1 MIDPYRM
8 VFVNLVSSILLL
20 SGILIYRYI
29 YPKRKINLFI
39 LLALIS
45 ILPVISIFRS
55 GTYESGDFN
64 IHIYRIMSF
73 YDSLRERNLMPSWA
87 SELNA
92 TYGNPL
98 FIFNYNLP
106 YYFISFF
113 HFLGLSFITSMKIY
127 LGLVFYLSGIT
138 MYFLVKEIT
147 NSKLGAFVSSIF
159 YLFSPYHLIDVHFRA
174 TLGESTI
181 FFLAPVLF
189 YFIIKFI
196 KEQRFKYF
204 VICSLIMGL
213 LFLAH
218 PLLATV
224 FLGIGILYILF
235 RDLRNKSYKSTLLQ
249 LLALLVGATA
259 SIYVWI
265 SFILYTPYMFKLSVS
280 TAVSDL
286 QFYPFTQ
293 LIFSPWRYGL
303 LFQGPKGEL
312 ALIMGYVQIFVIA
325 MSIIMIILKKIPK
338 KIQSDYIFWIFLCI
352 FFIFMMHP
360 LSIFIWKYTN
370 YQFFNMVIPY
380 GRLSLAISF
389 CISVITGY
397 FTLSFSDSKIKKKF
411 IYILLIITIGSTIL
425 NWGHRRVIPQ
435 INDSVLRKNVWISTI
450 TEGTTAYFL
459 NNKWADINNFW
470 FSALPEK
477 HLEIINGL
485 GTVQEIKRT
494 STKHTYIVNAQTP
507 IEIQENTLYF
517 PGWSLSVNSKN
528 NLIYPGKRGVI
539 NAKLPAGLQKVELS
553 YNDIPVYRFTKI
565 ISVSTFSILLI
576 AFVFSLFPNI
586 KRLTVLSFKNF
597 TSKP

>member
-1 MIDPYRM
+1 VIDPYRM
-8 VFVNLVSSILLL
+8 VVANIISSLLL
-20 SGILIYRYI
+20 FGGVLIYRYI
-29 YPKRKINLFI
+29 YPKKKINLLF
-39 LLALIS
+39 LLILIS
-45 ILPVISIFRS
+45 ILPVISIFRT

-73 YDSLRERNLMPSWA
+73 YNSLKEGILMPSWA
-87 SELNA
+87 AELNA

-98 FIFNYNLP
+98 FVFNYSLP
-106 YYFISFF
+106 YYIVSFF
-113 HFLGLSFITSMKIY
+113 HFIGISFVSSMKIY
-127 LGLVFYLSGIT
+127 LGLSLYLSGIF
-138 MYFLVKEIT
+138 MYFWIRELT
-147 NSKLGAFVSSIF
+147 NNKLAAFASAIF

-181 FFLAPVLF
+181 FLLVPLLFLFITKYSKKNKFIYLIWIVLF
-189 YFIIKFI
+189 TD
-196 KEQRFKYF
+196 
-204 VICSLIMGL
+204 L

-235 RDLRNKSYKSTLLQ
+235 KDLRNKSYKSTLFQ
-249 LLALLVGATA
+249 LLALLVGAIA

-265 SFILYTPYMFKLSVS
+265 SFILYAPYMFKLSVS
-280 TAVSDL
+280 TTVSDL
-286 QFYPFTQ
+286 QFYPFMQ

-312 ALIMGYVQIFVIA
+312 ALIMGYVQILIIA
-325 MSIIMIILKKIPK
+325 MSIIMVILKKIPK
-338 KIQSDYIFWIFLCI
+338 KIQADYIFWIFLCI

-360 LSIFIWKYTN
+360 LSIFIWKYIN
-370 YQFFNMVIPY
+370 YHFFNMIIPY

-389 CISVITGY
+389 FISVIAGY
-397 FTLSFSDSKIKKKF
+397 FTLSFLDSKIKKKF

-425 NWGHRRVIPQ
+425 NWGHRRVIPE

-470 FSALPEK
+470 FSEIPKK
-477 HLEIINGL
+477 HLEITEGNASVKEL
-485 GTVQEIKRT
+485 KRT
-494 STKHTYIVNAQTP
+494 SIQHYYIVDAKTP
-507 IEIQENTLYF
+507 TIIKENTLYF
-517 PGWSLSVNSKN
+517 PGWSIKTN
-528 NLIYPGKRGVI
+528 NKIINIYPGERGII

-553 YNDIPVYRFTKI
+553 YEDIPVYRFTKI

-576 AFVFSLFPNI
+576 ALVFSLFPNI
-586 KRLTVLSFKNF
+586 KKLTVLFFKNF

>member
-1 MIDPYRM
+1 M
-8 VFVNLVSSILLL
+8 VVVNIISSLLL
-20 SGILIYRYI
+20 FGGVLIYRYI
-29 YPKRKINLFI
+29 YPKKKINLFI
-39 LLALIS
+39 LLILIS
-45 ILPVISIFRS
+45 FLPIISIFRI

-73 YDSLRERNLMPSWA
+73 YDSLKEGILIPSWA
-87 SELNA
+87 AELNA

-98 FIFNYNLP
+98 FIFNYSLP
-106 YYFISFF
+106 YYIVSFF
-113 HFLGLSFITSMKIY
+113 HFIGISFVSSMKIY
-127 LGLVFYLSGIT
+127 LGLSLYLSGIF
-138 MYFLVKEIT
+138 MYFWIRKLT
-147 NSKLGAFVSSIF
+147 NNKLAAFASAIF
-159 YLFSPYHLIDVHFRA
+159 YIFNPYHLIDVHFRA

-181 FFLAPVLF
+181 FLLVPLFFL
-189 YFIIKFI
+189 FITKYSKKNKFI
-196 KEQRFKYF
+196 Y
-204 VICSLIMGL
+204 LILIALFTDL
-213 LFLAH
+213 LVLAH
-218 PLLATV
+218 PLLATI

-235 RDLRNKSYKSTLLQ
+235 KDFKNKSYKSTLLQ
-249 LLALLVGATA
+249 LLALLVGAIA

-265 SFILYTPYMFKLSVS
+265 SFILYAPYMFKLSVS
-280 TAVSDL
+280 TTITDL
-286 QFYPFTQ
+286 QFYPFIQ

-459 NNKWADINNFW
+459 NNKWADITNFW